1 MPATITRSQAI
12 AQNNRLKLNLKKVF
26 RYFTKTCSIK
36 NIQRD
41 PTGAFIHN
49 VIALGISAAKS
60 RPVSLIKNLPQA
72 YRY

>member
-1 MPATITRSQAI
+1 
-12 AQNNRLKLNLKKVF
+12 VF